1 MNKICN
7 FNLLKYQKLLRRA
20 KNKDQRYRLVKFQEE
35 EEEE

>member
-1 MNKICN
+1 MNKIC
-7 FNLLKYQKLLRRA
+7 NLLKYQKFLRRA